1 MQQWHFLRYKDDLQQ
16 KMAIEK
22 EAFKVQLAGALAQLR
37 GVASVIEGRADV
49 EKQNKQAQKLWTA
62 CQSLTTAIDKGA
74 NQPKPLLP
82 QLMAIH
88 DAAAEDPLVSQVL
101 NSLPE
106 EVVLRGVLNEENVTR
121 RFYKIRRWCR
131 RVAMIG
137 ENGASPWTHVLSY
150 IQSFLIFDSFDP
162 VKQGELVDLDNLDTF
177 DLLARAEFYLRHGDL
192 ELATRLVNQLRG
204 EPKNVARD
212 WLLEARL
219 LLETRQAANLLT
231 AYAAVLGTAGLVN

>member
-1 MQQWHFLRYKDDLQQ
+1 
-16 KMAIEK
+16 MAVER

-37 GVASVIEGRADV
+37 GVVSVIEGRADV
-49 EKQNKQAQKLWTA
+49 EKQNKQAQNLWTA

-74 NQPKPLLP
+74 TQPKPLLP
-82 QLMAIH
+82 QLTAIH
-88 DAAAEDPLVSQVL
+88 DAAEEDPLVSQVL

-106 EVVLRGVLNEENVTR
+106 EAVLRGVLNEENVTR

-131 RVAMIG
+131 RVAMLG

-162 VKQGELVDLDNLDTF
+162 VKHTF
-177 DLLARAEFYLRHGDL
+177 DLLARAEYYHRRRDL
-192 ELATRLVNQLRG
+192 ELAKRVVNQLRG

-219 LLETRQAANLLT
+219 LLETRQAVNLLT
-231 AYAAVLGTAGLVN
+231 AYAAVLGTAGAD

>member
-1 MQQWHFLRYKDDLQQ
+1 MN
-16 KMAIEK
+16 AEK
-22 EAFKVQLAGALAQLR
+22 EAFETQLTGALAQLR
-37 GVASVIEGRADV
+37 GVESVIDGRADI
-49 EKQNKQAQKLWTA
+49 EKQNKQSQKLWAA
-62 CQSLTTAIDKGA
+62 CQSLSTAIDKGIDH
-74 NQPKPLLP
+74 PRPLLP
-82 QLMAIH
+82 HLTAIH
-88 DAAAEDPLVSQVL
+88 EAAEEDVLVSQVL

-106 EVVLRGVLNEENVTR
+106 EAVTRGVLNEEYVRR
-121 RFYKIRRWCR
+121 RFYKVRRWCR

-162 VKQGELVDLDNLDTF
+162 QKEGELVDVDNLDTF
-177 DLLARAEFYLRHGDL
+177 DLLARAEYYLRRGDL

-204 EPKNVARD
+204 EPRNVAHD

-231 AYAAVLGTAGLVN
+231 AYAAVLGTASTD